1 MIVLTL
7 EEQERRAYVEGKTE
21 LAAVLARADDAEAA
35 LDEVDRLKK
44 EIEELQAENER
55 LRDSFAIATRN
66 WRTEMSRTQDAM
78 QQAKDALLHALR
90 VAEQE
95 GLPAALV
102 KQIDTLTAKAETLQY
117 KLRAKSK

>member
-1 MIVLTL
+1 
-7 EEQERRAYVEGKTE
+7 
-21 LAAVLARADDAEAA
+21 
-35 LDEVDRLKK
+35 
-44 EIEELQAENER
+44 
-55 LRDSFAIATRN
+55 
-66 WRTEMSRTQDAM
+66 MSRTQDAM

-102 KQIDTLTAKAETLQY
+102 KQIDTLTAKAETLQH